1 MAIRE
6 TDLQSLFADKD
17 EMRRIVDEQYKE
29 MDIVGDPSITLAE
42 LRAMVTTD
50 LAAHGIRPEDN
61 IFSCGIIAARD
72 ED

>member
-1 MAIRE
+1 MAVME
-6 TDLQSLFADKD
+6 TDLQSLLADKD

-29 MDIVGDPSITLAE
+29 MGIVSDPNISLAE
-42 LRAMVTTD
+42 LRAMMAAD

-72 ED
+72 EE